1 MHKVCPCE
9 RVGCGAVIH
18 GIAMRCLVRAHAAA
32 GPQRRP
38 PSPSDHQLLFFFFF
52 LFVNLSSLSPILLQI
67 WHRFCFPFSLLR
79 LLPRCLRAPD
89 RKADREFASGA
100 CRCKLCCTGLAGD
113 DTYRALLSKHP
124 QPVIQSRSSSLH
136 RGAINSFI

>member
-1 MHKVCPCE
+1 MASPCDAWCVHMQPLDRSE
-9 RVGCGAVIH
+9 
-18 GIAMRCLVRAHAAA
+18 
-32 GPQRRP
+32 GPRLP
-38 PSPSDHQLLFFFFF
+38 PITSCFFFFF
-52 LFVNLSSLSPILLQI
+52 IFVNLSSLSPILLQI
-67 WHRFCFPFSLLR
+67 WHRFCFPFSLLL

-89 RKADREFASGA
+89 RKADREFAPGA

-113 DTYRALLSKHP
+113 DTHRALLSKHP